1 MKAVSVILQAVLILA
16 VIVSVAT
23 ASLPFAQKTI
33 GTSIQS
39 AEISNVRADFLKC
52 SDKILDTART
62 GSGNKCILSATEG
75 KLFVKTDGL
84 YYSLTGN
91 GEICAP
97 QDWALVD
104 LSKQV
109 WQKCS
114 PSGDKKTY
122 ELRWFYPK
130 NDVILLEGTVSL
142 TSVSGTRNFDLYQ
155 KGVLFVQFDSP
166 KDLSGKTIEL
176 TRYYASEN
184 TTVLSVGMGGMK

>member
-16 VIVSVAT
+16 VIISVAT

-39 AEISNVRADFLKC
+39 AEISNVRADLMKC

-75 KLFVKTDGL
+75 KLFVKIDGL

-91 GEICAP
+91 SEICAP
-97 QDWALVD
+97 QDWALID
-104 LSKQV
+104 LNKQV

-114 PSGDKKTY
+114 SSGDKKIY

-176 TRYYASEN
+176 TRYAASEN
-184 TTVLSVGMGGMK
+184 TTVLSINIAG

>member
-33 GTSIQS
+33 KTSVES
-39 AEISNVRADFLKC
+39 AEISNMRSDFMKC
-52 SDKILDTART
+52 GDKILDTART
-62 GSGNKCILSATEG
+62 GSGNKCILSAAEG
-75 KLFVKTDGL
+75 KIFVKTDGL
-84 YYSLTGN
+84 YYSLIGN
-91 GEICAP
+91 SEICAP
-97 QDWALVD
+97 QEWALID
-104 LSKQV
+104 LNKQV

-114 PSGDKKTY
+114 PSGDKKIY

-130 NDVILLEGTVSL
+130 NDIILLEGTVNL
-142 TSVSGTRNFDLYQ
+142 TSVSGTRRFDLYQ

-176 TRYYASEN
+176 TRYAASEN
-184 TTVLSVGMGGMK
+184 TTVLSINIAG